1 MNIRLILP
9 TMIETDIN
17 VWQGCMKF
25 HNVPELIRK
34 YDGQDRL
41 YKRSATSRWTSR
53 GPGGPHRGRPS
64 ARERRVLILKKALQM
79 RKEEIVS
86 MIIIGEKIN
95 GSIPAVADAIAR
107 GTPAS

>member
-34 YDGQDRL
+34 YDGKTAFIRDRQQAGGL
-41 YKRSATSRWTSR
+41 R
-53 GPGGPHRGRPS
+53 GVQEDRTGAAH
-64 ARERRVLILKKALQM
+64 LLLN
-79 RKEEIVS
+79 IVF
-86 MIIIGEKIN
+86 
-95 GSIPAVADAIAR
+95 
-107 GTPAS
+107 